1 MLVCSSV
8 SSTVDSNILDI
19 LGGEIGEAVA
29 VAEERRGKTC
39 EFRILEVVNASVL
52 TGRDAVTAIKL
63 RRDLM
68 VNVAGKLWMLWLW

>member
-29 VAEERRGKTC
+29 VAEERRGETC